1 MFVLYC
7 DKKIIYLLLIF
18 ILLFGIELLSKD
30 PASIKL
36 QSKTDLYF
44 LNNPFP
50 QGNM

>member
-1 MFVLYC
+1 MFVFYIVI
-7 DKKIIYLLLIF
+7 KKIIYLFNF
-18 ILLFGIELLSKD
+18 ILLFGIGLLSKD

-50 QGNM
+50 QGNI